1 MSFPPR
7 AVHLLN
13 DLALG
18 GVTRAL
24 SLYDHPRLRQLVS
37 SRTLSLDPT
46 WRVAPRLDADF
57 ILTHFPPSWR
67 TLPFLVSL
75 RVRNPRAR
83 IIHVAHSYSRAWEAA
98 QVPHRAR
105 FRAMLGLA
113 FGFVDTVVAVSQAQ
127 ASWLSEAA
135 GLKADRLRVISPWS
149 GVTGLEALPAPAPSP
164 GDPIVLGAYGRFDPA
179 KGFDV
184 LIDAMAALD
193 PRRFTLR
200 LGGFG
205 PEEQALRDR
214 AHGASNITFAGRI
227 DDVPG
232 FIDGCDVIVVPS
244 RWEPFG
250 LVATEARFAGRP
262 IVTADV
268 DGLPEQVGAAGLV
281 ADCTTAA
288 ALVQALSRLS
298 DLDLGPM
305 GRAGRASVRS
315 YEAERLRDWKW
326 LFRVGGG
333 SFGDTAE

>member
-1 MSFPPR
+1 MSLPPR

-18 GVTRAL
+18 GVTKAL
-24 SLYDHPRLRQLVS
+24 SLYDHARLRRLVS
-37 SRTLSLDPT
+37 SRTVSLDPT

-83 IIHVAHSYSRAWEAA
+83 IIHVAHSYTRAWEAA

-105 FRAMLGLA
+105 FRAMLTLA

-127 ASWLSEAA
+127 GAWLAEAA
-135 GLKADRLRVISPWS
+135 GLRRDRLRVISPWS
-149 GVTGLEALPAPAPSP
+149 GVTGLEALPAPATSP
-164 GDPIVLGAYGRFDPA
+164 GDRIVLGAYGRFDPA

-193 PRRFTLR
+193 PQRFTLR

-214 AHGASNITFAGRI
+214 ARGASNITFVGRI

-232 FIDGCDVIVVPS
+232 FIKGCDVIVVPS
-244 RWEPFG
+244 RWDSFG

-288 ALVQALSRLS
+288 GLARALSRLP
-298 DLDLGPM
+298 DLDLGQM
-305 GRAGRASVRS
+305 GRAGRASVHG
-315 YEAERLRDWKW
+315 YEAARLRDWQW
-326 LFRVGGG
+326 LFRVAGG
-333 SFGDTAE
+333 SFGDPAD